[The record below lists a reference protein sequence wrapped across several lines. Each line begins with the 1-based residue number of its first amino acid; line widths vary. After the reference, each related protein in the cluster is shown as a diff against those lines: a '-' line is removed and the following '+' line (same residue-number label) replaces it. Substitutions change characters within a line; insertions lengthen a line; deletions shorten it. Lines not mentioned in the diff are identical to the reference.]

1 MENDR
6 DSTNTPGVPVGLKSH
21 QDIDDEIANKL
32 SQGPKGKLTGP
43 LGQAGRDLKSS
54 KSNLS

>member
-21 QDIDDEIANKL
+21 QDIGTSLLFSGMNFDEIANKL

-43 LGQAGRDLKSS
+43 LGPK
-54 KSNLS
+54 